1 MCRLEVLLSAVSAE
15 VQVSVGSFLPAVP
28 AKVQVLPEMLLPAAL
43 AKVQV
48 LVGSLLPAAPATV
61 QVSVGSFLP
70 AALAKV
76 QVWVGSLLPAVSAEV
91 QVLPEVLR
99 VLLFAAAAK
108 ADYTSAVTEQAQR
121 SRVTERQRVF
131 LLMPQEVSVL
141 FGRSALRCFP
151 AERMPQLPQG
161 REIVRFFGRMPE
173 GWLRPHRPLPLGV
186 AAADDRK
193 EHFVFPDAAEVRKL
207 PPHFHRVRRS
217 EDIQGICRRHR
228 NER

>member
-15 VQVSVGSFLPAVP
+15 VQVWVGSFPSAAL
-28 AKVQVLPEMLLPAAL
+28 AKVQVLVGVLLPAAL

-48 LVGSLLPAAPATV
+48 LVEV
-61 QVSVGSFLP
+61 
-70 AALAKV
+70 
-76 QVWVGSLLPAVSAEV
+76 LLPAVSAEV

-151 AERMPQLPQG
+151 AERMP
-161 REIVRFFGRMPE
+161 
-173 GWLRPHRPLPLGV
+173 
-186 AAADDRK
+186 
-193 EHFVFPDAAEVRKL
+193 
-207 PPHFHRVRRS
+207 
-217 EDIQGICRRHR
+217 
-228 NER
+228 

>member
-15 VQVSVGSFLPAVP
+15 VQVWVGSFPSAAL
-28 AKVQVLPEMLLPAAL
+28 AKVQVLVGVLLPAAL

-48 LVGSLLPAAPATV
+48 LVEV
-61 QVSVGSFLP
+61 
-70 AALAKV
+70 
-76 QVWVGSLLPAVSAEV
+76 LLPAVSAEV

-141 FGRSALRCFP
+141 FGRSALRCLP
-151 AERMPQLPQG
+151 AKRMPQLPQE

-193 EHFVFPDAAEVRKL
+193 EHFVFPDAAEVWEL